1 MDKTG
6 LLRETVLPGTLV
18 GSPVGEV
25 GIHYRLL
32 QAEAFSLGR
41 CRQTGEGMGGS
52 LTWFRKV
59 SILRRMG
66 SGTWMVH
73 GRRWV
78 SPNSRKEA
86 RLYMAWVSGSLFRS
100 TRPRLCRE
108 DTYCLVYARLSRAN
122 PDLLRISRGCAEQP
136 LF

>member
-1 MDKTG
+1 MAQPTGQDYPRTRVDKTG

-59 SILRRMG
+59 
-66 SGTWMVH
+66 
-73 GRRWV
+73 
-78 SPNSRKEA
+78 
-86 RLYMAWVSGSLFRS
+86 
-100 TRPRLCRE
+100 
-108 DTYCLVYARLSRAN
+108 
-122 PDLLRISRGCAEQP
+122 
-136 LF
+136 